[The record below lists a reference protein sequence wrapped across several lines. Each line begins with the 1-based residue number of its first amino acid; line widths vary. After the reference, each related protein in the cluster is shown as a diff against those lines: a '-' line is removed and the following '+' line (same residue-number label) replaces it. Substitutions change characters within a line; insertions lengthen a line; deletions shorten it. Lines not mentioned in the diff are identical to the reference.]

1 MKKIRAIISGVLL
14 TILML
19 VMASCG
25 LLGPSGTVG
34 SFVNAVKA
42 GNAEKATTCVVD
54 MKIETLYDSEDEVE
68 KYMWQKTV
76 GAFKYE
82 VKEESTDDEAGTAKI
97 SIYYEKLS
105 YTELSLKMA
114 AATLLNK
121 DKWIKEQVDVELT
134 TMEKKHDTLTLN
146 LKKNSD
152 GNWKLENGSA
162 TVLLAAMR

>member
-1 MKKIRAIISGVLL
+1 MKKVRAIISGILL

-76 GAFKYE
+76 GTFKYE

-105 YTELSLKMA
+105 YTELSLKMVPNK
-114 AATLLNK
+114 LLN
-121 DKWIKEQVDVELT
+121 KWIKEQVDVELT

-152 GNWKLENGSA
+152 GNWKLENASA
-162 TVLLAAMR
+162 TALLAAMR

>member
-1 MKKIRAIISGVLL
+1 MKKVRAIISGVLL

-19 VMASCG
+19 VIASCG

-76 GAFKYE
+76 GTFKYE

-105 YTELSLKMA
+105 YTELSLKMVPNK
-114 AATLLNK
+114 LLN
-121 DKWIKEQVDVELT
+121 KWIKEQVDVELT

-152 GNWKLENGSA
+152 GNWKLENASA
-162 TVLLAAMR
+162 TALLAAMR

>member
-1 MKKIRAIISGVLL
+1 MKKVRAIISGVLL

-76 GAFKYE
+76 GTFKYE

-105 YTELSLKMA
+105 YTELSLKMVPNK
-114 AATLLNK
+114 LLN
-121 DKWIKEQVDVELT
+121 KWIKEQVDVELT

-162 TVLLAAMR
+162 TALLAAMR